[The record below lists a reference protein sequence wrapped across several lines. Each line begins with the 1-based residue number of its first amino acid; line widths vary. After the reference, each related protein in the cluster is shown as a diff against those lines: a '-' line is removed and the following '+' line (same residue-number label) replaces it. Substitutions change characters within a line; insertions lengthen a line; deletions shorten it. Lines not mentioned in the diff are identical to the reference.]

1 MKGQAEVMAKAAE
14 LEKALAGLAHRM
26 QEKKER
32 AVILGLQEW
41 EWEFAVAVNAFID
54 TVNAAL
60 EKEGRPG
67 VKLTGSVGMQEWEKT
82 E

>member
-67 VKLTGSVGMQEWEKT
+67 VKLTGAVGMQEWEKT